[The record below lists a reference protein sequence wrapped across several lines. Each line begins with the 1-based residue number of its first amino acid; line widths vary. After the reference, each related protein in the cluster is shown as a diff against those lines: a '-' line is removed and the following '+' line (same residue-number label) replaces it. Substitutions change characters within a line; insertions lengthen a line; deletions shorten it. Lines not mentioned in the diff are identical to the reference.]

1 MRVGAS
7 LPHHKRGVCIL
18 VGAAVAMTASEAMIR
33 VLIVDDQEC
42 FRRAGQSLVS
52 ATAGFE
58 AVGESASAEEALEA
72 AVQLRPDLCLVD
84 VRMPG
89 LDGFETSRRLRALLP
104 DSVIVLVSADPEPDP
119 DQVEASGAAAFLP
132 KEALNRS
139 TLQAL
144 WQQRGISKLE

>member
-1 MRVGAS
+1 LWPSRRAGNVRDVIG
-7 LPHHKRGVCIL
+7 
-18 VGAAVAMTASEAMIR
+18 

-42 FRRAGQSLVS
+42 FRRAAQSIVS

-72 AVQLRPDLCLVD
+72 AVQLRPDLVLVD

-89 LDGFETSRRLRALLP
+89 LDGFETSRRVRAVLP
-104 DSVIVLVSADPEPDP
+104 EAVVVLVSADPPPDTE
-119 DQVEASGAAAFLP
+119 QVEASGAAAFVP

-139 TLQAL
+139 VLRDL
-144 WQQRGISKLE
+144 WQQHGVG

>member
-1 MRVGAS
+1 
-7 LPHHKRGVCIL
+7 
-18 VGAAVAMTASEAMIR
+18 MIS

-42 FRRAGQSLVS
+42 FRRAAHSLVS

-72 AVQLRPDLCLVD
+72 AVQLRPELVLVD

-89 LDGFETSRRLRALLP
+89 LDGFETSRRIRAVLP
-104 DSVIVLVSADPEPDP
+104 NAVVVLVSVDPEPDP
-119 DQVEASGAAAFLP
+119 GQVEESGAAAFVP

-139 TLQAL
+139 KLQTL
-144 WQQRGISKLE
+144 WQQHGSR

>member
-1 MRVGAS
+1 VIG
-7 LPHHKRGVCIL
+7 
-18 VGAAVAMTASEAMIR
+18 

-42 FRRAGQSLVS
+42 FRRAAQSIVS

-72 AVQLRPDLCLVD
+72 AVQLRPDLVLVD

-89 LDGFETSRRLRALLP
+89 LDGFETSRRVRAVLP
-104 DSVIVLVSADPEPDP
+104 EAVVVLVSADPPPDTE
-119 DQVEASGAAAFLP
+119 QVEASGAAAFVP

-139 TLQAL
+139 VLRDL
-144 WQQRGISKLE
+144 WQQHGVG

>member
-1 MRVGAS
+1 MHPCCGRDRHDSV
-7 LPHHKRGVCIL
+7 RD
-18 VGAAVAMTASEAMIR
+18 VAR

-42 FRRAGQSLVS
+42 FRRAAQSLIS

-72 AVQLRPDLCLVD
+72 AVQLRPDLVLVD

-89 LDGFETSRRLRALLP
+89 IDGFETSRRISAVVP
-104 DSVIVLVSADPEPDP
+104 DAVVVLVSADPEPDP
-119 DQVEASGAAAFLP
+119 DQVEASGAAAFVP

-139 TLQAL
+139 MLQAL
-144 WQQRGISKLE
+144 WQQHGAG

>member
-1 MRVGAS
+1 MGDV
-7 LPHHKRGVCIL
+7 
-18 VGAAVAMTASEAMIR
+18 TR

-42 FRRAGQSLVS
+42 FRRAAQSLVS

-72 AVQLRPDLCLVD
+72 AVQLRPDLVLVD

-89 LDGFETSRRLRALLP
+89 LDGFETSRRIRAVLP
-104 DSVIVLVSADPEPDP
+104 DAVVVLLSADPDPDP
-119 DQVEASGAAAFLP
+119 DQVEASGAAAFVR

-139 TLQAL
+139 KLQAI
-144 WQQRGISKLE
+144 WQQHGSG